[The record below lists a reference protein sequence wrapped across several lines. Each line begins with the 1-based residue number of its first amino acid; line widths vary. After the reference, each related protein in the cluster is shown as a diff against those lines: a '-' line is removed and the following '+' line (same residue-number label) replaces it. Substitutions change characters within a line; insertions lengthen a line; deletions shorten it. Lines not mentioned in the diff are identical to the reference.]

1 MYLRDR
7 LNRGAAYLAAFFGQ
21 AICLGFFL
29 AGFGAGGVFSIRRS
43 TSSAVGR
50 CGLFMVGVCHG

>member
-7 LNRGAAYLAAFFGQ
+7 LNRGAAYFAARFGQ
-21 AICLGFFL
+21 TIGLGFFF

-43 TSSAVGR
+43 TSSGEGR
-50 CGLFMVGVCHG
+50 CCLFMVRG